1 MPKLTINGTEV
12 VVPEGPTLIE
22 QARAVGVEVPHYCY
36 HPGLS
41 IAGQCRLCMVD
52 IEKTPRPTIACNTP
66 AAEGMAVWTEAE
78 RVKDTRRAI
87 MEVHLIHHP
96 LDRPGCGQAG
106 ECWPPIYHI
115 EDRLYE
121 PRLT

>member
-12 VVPEGPTLIE
+12 VVPAGTNLIE
-22 QARAVGVEVPHYCY
+22 AARAVGVEVPHYCY

-66 AAEGMAVWTEAE
+66 AAEGMAVWTETQPLNHTPPATL
-78 RVKDTRRAI
+78 DF
-87 MEVHLIHHP
+87 HP
-96 LDRPGCGQAG
+96 TNH
-106 ECWPPIYHI
+106 PPPFPLCH
-115 EDRLYE
+115 
-121 PRLT
+121 